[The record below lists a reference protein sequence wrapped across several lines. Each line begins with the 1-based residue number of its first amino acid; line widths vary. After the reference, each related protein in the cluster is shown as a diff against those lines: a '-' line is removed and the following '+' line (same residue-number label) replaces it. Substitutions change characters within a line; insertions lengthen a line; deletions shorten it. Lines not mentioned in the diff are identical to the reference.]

1 MPTLLEKEID
11 RALAGK
17 LAPAKPEPARAR
29 ARAQAQAPVPGRKP
43 PVVRFS
49 PMFAEPNEGVKRRR
63 RNLIFLSVGTHVV
76 LLVGVLLMPAR
87 RQVVEDPVL
96 PIEITFAA
104 PVPEIAHTPRPPTPP
119 KAPPAPSPKPVV
131 KEAPPP
137 VAEIPK
143 PVIPVP
149 LPPAPPP
156 VAKVEPPRPR
166 PAVKTGL
173 LDEIGS
179 GPAIVASKTSR
190 SAVVMSGFD
199 GAAGSPSSAPRPGR
213 VMEAVFDTA
222 AAPARTK
229 GTRSGGGV
237 VAETGFGAEA
247 AAGPAKRARE
257 PERAVSPLDS
267 EVEILSKP
275 KPVYTDEARQ
285 LRIEGDVALDV
296 SFGANGVVTVLG
308 VASGL
313 GHGLDEAAVVA
324 AKKIAF
330 NPAKRDGVAVDH
342 TAKLRVVFRLA

>member
-1 MPTLLEKEID
+1 MPTLLENEID

-17 LAPAKPEPARAR
+17 LSPAAPARPAT
-29 ARAQAQAPVPGRKP
+29 ARAQAPVLARKP

-87 RQVVEDPVL
+87 TQVVADPVM

-104 PVPEIAHTPRPPTPP
+104 PVPEIAQAPRPPAPP
-119 KAPPAPSPKPVV
+119 KAPPKPQPKPVV

-137 VAEIPK
+137 VVEVPK
-143 PVIPVP
+143 PVIPEP
-149 LPPAPPP
+149 PPAPAPQP

-190 SAVVMSGFD
+190 STVVMSGFD

-213 VMEAVFDTA
+213 VMEAAFDTA
-222 AAPARTK
+222 PAPARTK

-257 PERAVSPLDS
+257 PERAASPLDS

-285 LRIEGDVALDV
+285 LRIEGDVVLDV
-296 SFGANGVVTVLG
+296 TFSANGVLTVLG

-330 NPAKRDGVAVDH
+330 NPAKRDGIAVDH

>member
-17 LAPAKPEPARAR
+17 IAPAP
-29 ARAQAQAPVPGRKP
+29 ARAQAPATSQAPARKP

-49 PMFAEPNEGVKRRR
+49 PMFAEPNEGAKRRR
-63 RNLIFLSVGTHVV
+63 RNLVFLSVGTHVV
-76 LLVGVLLMPAR
+76 LVIGVLFMPERA
-87 RQVVEDPVL
+87 QVVEDPVL

-104 PVPEIAHTPRPPTPP
+104 PVPEIAETPRPPAPKPPPP
-119 KAPPAPSPKPVV
+119 KPAPKPVV

-137 VAEIPK
+137 VAEVPK
-143 PVIPVP
+143 PVIPE
-149 LPPAPPP
+149 PPAPPP
-156 VAKVEPPRPR
+156 PPVARVEPPKPR
-166 PAVKTGL
+166 PEVKTGL

-213 VMEAVFDTA
+213 VVEVAAFDTA
-222 AAPARTK
+222 PAAARSK

-237 VAETGFGAEA
+237 VAESGFGAEA
-247 AAGPAKRARE
+247 AAAPAKRARE
-257 PERAVSPLDS
+257 PERVPSPLDS

-285 LRIEGDVALDV
+285 LRIEGDVVLDV
-296 SFGANGVVTVLG
+296 TFGANGFLKVLG

-324 AKKIAF
+324 AKKITF